1 MAFGSRA
8 SPRSIAPTEPAAS
21 WEAPRAAQTRPD
33 GAAPGL
39 IRGSLTVSG
48 ALAFFRENGRRIL
61 TLAVALFA
69 LGVVALMVL
78 PVRYAATALVVLD
91 PRELRVTTE
100 QDVLPGIGQDAAALQ
115 SQIEIAKSD
124 GFLRPLIEQLKIA
137 EDDDIAGG
145 HTDMTRLLEKFRSRL
160 EITRR
165 GLTYVIAISFTS
177 NRSERA
183 AYYANAIAEAFVASQ
198 GRVRTAATDEAADW
212 LKDRLK
218 TLNERLRASEDAVA
232 AFRLEHKI
240 LNAGKDSTTQ
250 QLRVTDLNQQV
261 SAARLRTEE
270 AKARYDQVQR
280 DLKANVE
287 GPVKQDL
294 LSMLRAQ
301 RSTLNDQIAQKK
313 AVFGD
318 RHPDLAISYSQL
330 ADINRQIEVERKKN
344 IDTAKSEYE
353 AQLEQQKALE
363 KQLREVETQMLVDG
377 QALVK
382 LQELQR
388 DADANRNIYEQFL
401 SRFKTTNE
409 QRQLQNSQTKI
420 ASPAIPPLRSTRPPL
435 ALLLAALAIASLL
448 TSTAGVAA
456 LASMS
461 GAPSEASV
469 PAAVADTQGR
479 QARSQVQPQS
489 PSQVQ
494 PQAPPQAQ
502 APALAAGRPDA
513 MPRLPVWA
521 RIPDLVSGTGPTTV
535 WQRPVAASAE
545 LDLGV
550 YLRPL
555 LERIDRV
562 PVRGCKVALVL
573 SVGKSAGGNTVAR
586 SLNRAAVNR
595 GMMSVLI
602 RLQGE
607 FSGHQPPVTEWN
619 DGSTTAGLQ
628 SIDELLSA
636 GRKADARPEDDIR
649 SEFDL
654 IIVHAGNLALQ
665 PDAIALAAHADL
677 IVLVARAGEL
687 GSAAMR
693 RVTAALSRYE
703 TVPTG
708 LVVNHAPAGSQ
719 APHPEGG
726 ALGLAV

>member
-1 MAFGSRA
+1 MAFGRSA

-21 WEAPRAAQTRPD
+21 WEAPRAATAKPD
-33 GAAPGL
+33 SAAPAP
-39 IRGSLTVSG
+39 IKGSLTVTG
-48 ALAFFRENGRRIL
+48 ALSFLRENGRRIL
-61 TLAVALFA
+61 TLALALFA
-69 LGVVALMVL
+69 LGVIVLMVL
-78 PVRYAATALVVLD
+78 PVRYAATALVVVD
-91 PRELRVTTE
+91 PRELRVTSE

-137 EDDDIAGG
+137 EDPDIAGG
-145 HTDMTRLLEKFRSRL
+145 YTDMTRLLEKFRNRL
-160 EITRR
+160 DISRR

-177 NRSERA
+177 NNAERA
-183 AYYANAIAEAFVASQ
+183 AHYANAIAEAFVASQ
-198 GRVRTAATDEAADW
+198 GRVRTEATDEAADW

-218 TLNERLRASEDAVA
+218 ALNERLRVSEDAVA
-232 AFRLEHKI
+232 AFRFEHKI

-261 SAARLRTEE
+261 SAARARTEE
-270 AKARYDQVQR
+270 ARARYEQVQR

-313 AVFGD
+313 AVYGD

-330 ADINRQIEVERKKN
+330 ADLNRQIEVERKKN

-353 AQLEQQKALE
+353 AQLEQQNALE
-363 KQLREVETQMLVDG
+363 KQLRAVETQMLVDG

-388 DADANRNIYEQFL
+388 DADANKNIYEQFL

-409 QRQLQNSQTKI
+409 QRQLQSSQTKI
-420 ASPAIPPLRSTRPPL
+420 ASLAIPPMRSTRPPL
-435 ALLLAALAIASLL
+435 ALLLAALAIGSIL
-448 TSTAGVAA
+448 TSTAAVAA
-456 LASMS
+456 MGSMS
-461 GAPSEASV
+461 DGPAPAEA
-469 PAAVADTQGR
+469 AAQTPDQTFARAEAADTQV
-479 QARSQVQPQS
+479 QRS
-489 PSQVQ
+489 
-494 PQAPPQAQ
+494 
-502 APALAAGRPDA
+502 APAARQPEAVPN
-513 MPRLPVWA
+513 LPVWA
-521 RIPDLVSGTGPTTV
+521 RIPDLAPGAVANTV
-535 WQRPVAASAE
+535 WQRPITASAE
-545 LDLGV
+545 LDLGA

-555 LERIDRV
+555 FERIDRA

-573 SVGKSAGGNTVAR
+573 SVGKGAGGNTVAR

-602 RLQGE
+602 RLQPE
-607 FSGHQPPVTEWN
+607 FAGHQPPVTEWQ

-654 IIVHAGNLALQ
+654 IVVHASNLALQ

-677 IVLVARAGEL
+677 IIPVVRAGEL

-693 RVTAALSRYE
+693 RVTAALSRYGA
-703 TVPTG
+703 VPTG
-708 LVVNHAPAGSQ
+708 LVVNHAPTGSV
-719 APHPEGG
+719 APHPDGS
-726 ALGLAV
+726 ALSRAV

>member
-8 SPRSIAPTEPAAS
+8 SPRSIAPTEQAAS
-21 WEAPRAAQTRPD
+21 WEAPRAGKAKLD
-33 GAAPGL
+33 GASPGL
-39 IRGSLTVSG
+39 TKGSLTVSG
-48 ALAFFRENGRRIL
+48 TLSFLRENGRRIL
-61 TLAVALFA
+61 TLALALFA

-91 PRELRVTTE
+91 PRELRVTSE

-137 EDDDIAGG
+137 DDEDIAGG
-145 HTDMTRLLEKFRSRL
+145 YTDMTRLLERFRNRL

-177 NRSERA
+177 NRPDRA

-198 GRVRTAATDEAADW
+198 GRVRTEATDEAAGW
-212 LKDRLK
+212 LQDRLK
-218 TLNERLRASEDAVA
+218 TLSERLRASEDAVA
-232 AFRLEHKI
+232 AFRLEHNI
-240 LNAGKDSTTQ
+240 VNAGKESTTQ
-250 QLRVTDLNQQV
+250 QLRVTDLTQQV
-261 SAARLRTEE
+261 SAARARTEE
-270 AKARYDQVQR
+270 AKARYEQVQR
-280 DLKANVE
+280 DVKANVE

-301 RSTLNDQIAQKK
+301 RSALNDQIAQKK
-313 AVFGD
+313 AVYGD

-330 ADINRQIEVERKKN
+330 ADINRQIEIERKKN

-353 AQLEQQKALE
+353 AQLEQQNALE
-363 KQLREVETQMLVDG
+363 KQLKAVETKMLRDG

-409 QRQLQNSQTKI
+409 QRQLQASQTKI
-420 ASPAIPPLRSTRPPL
+420 ASVAIPPLRSTRPPL
-435 ALLLAALAIASLL
+435 ALLLAALAIGSLL
-448 TSTAGVAA
+448 TSTAAVAVTTSLSA
-456 LASMS
+456 DKPESVE
-461 GAPSEASV
+461 APVSREAEETPNRQVSP
-469 PAAVADTQGR
+469 PAAA
-479 QARSQVQPQS
+479 AR
-489 PSQVQ
+489 
-494 PQAPPQAQ
+494 
-502 APALAAGRPDA
+502 PAEA

-521 RIPDLVSGTGPTTV
+521 RIPELAPGGGINTV
-535 WQRPVAASAE
+535 WQRPVSASAE
-545 LDLGV
+545 LDLGPH
-550 YLRPL
+550 LRPL

-602 RLQGE
+602 RLQPE
-607 FSGHQPPVTEWN
+607 FAGSQPPVTEWQ

-636 GRKADARPEDDIR
+636 GRKPDARPEDDIR

-654 IIVHAGNLALQ
+654 IVVHAGNLALQ

-687 GSAAMR
+687 GSSAMR
-693 RVTAALSRYE
+693 RVTAALARYAA
-703 TVPTG
+703 VPTG
-708 LVVNHAPAGSQ
+708 LVVNHVPADSMVAQ
-719 APHPEGG
+719 PDGG

>member
-1 MAFGSRA
+1 MAFGRSA

-21 WEAPRAAQTRPD
+21 WEAPRAATAKPD
-33 GAAPGL
+33 GAAPAQ
-39 IRGSLTVSG
+39 IKGSLTVTG
-48 ALAFFRENGRRIL
+48 ALSFLRENGRRIL
-61 TLAVALFA
+61 TLALALALALFA
-69 LGVVALMVL
+69 LGVIVLMVL

-91 PRELRVTTE
+91 PRELRVTSE

-137 EDDDIAGG
+137 DDQDIAGG
-145 HTDMTRLLEKFRSRL
+145 YTDMTRLLEKFRNRL
-160 EITRR
+160 DISRR

-177 NRSERA
+177 NSAERSA
-183 AYYANAIAEAFVASQ
+183 HYANAIAEAFVASQ
-198 GRVRTAATDEAADW
+198 GRVRTEATDEAADW

-218 TLNERLRASEDAVA
+218 ALNERLRVSEDAVA
-232 AFRLEHKI
+232 AFRFEHKI

-261 SAARLRTEE
+261 SAARARTEE
-270 AKARYDQVQR
+270 ARARYEQVQR

-313 AVFGD
+313 AVYGD

-353 AQLEQQKALE
+353 AQLEQQNALE
-363 KQLREVETQMLVDG
+363 KQLKTVETQMLVDG

-388 DADANRNIYEQFL
+388 DADANKNIYEQFL
-401 SRFKTTNE
+401 SRFKTTSE
-409 QRQLQNSQTKI
+409 QRQLQSSQTKI
-420 ASPAIPPLRSTRPPL
+420 ASLAIPPMRSTRPPL
-435 ALLLAALAIASLL
+435 ALLLAALAIGSIL
-448 TSTAGVAA
+448 TSTAAVAA
-456 LASMS
+456 MGSMS
-461 GAPSEASV
+461 DGPAPAEAAAPTPAQTLARAEAADAQV
-469 PAAVADTQGR
+469 QRPAPAAR
-479 QARSQVQPQS
+479 QPE
-489 PSQVQ
+489 
-494 PQAPPQAQ
+494 
-502 APALAAGRPDA
+502 A
-513 MPRLPVWA
+513 MPNLPVWA
-521 RIPDLVSGTGPTTV
+521 RIPDLALGAVPNTV
-535 WQRPVAASAE
+535 WQRPITASAE
-545 LDLGV
+545 LDLGA

-555 LERIDRV
+555 LERIDRA

-573 SVGKSAGGNTVAR
+573 SVGKGAGGNTVAR

-602 RLQGE
+602 RLQPE
-607 FSGHQPPVTEWN
+607 FAGHQPPVTEWQ

-654 IIVHAGNLALQ
+654 IVVHASNLALQ

-677 IVLVARAGEL
+677 IIPVVRAGEL

-693 RVTAALSRYE
+693 RVTAALSRYG

-708 LVVNHAPAGSQ
+708 LVVNRAPAGSV
-719 APHPEGG
+719 APEGS
-726 ALGLAV
+726 ALSRAV

>member
-1 MAFGSRA
+1 MAFGRSA

-21 WEAPRAAQTRPD
+21 WEAPRAAMAKPD
-33 GAAPGL
+33 GAAPAL
-39 IRGSLTVSG
+39 IKGSLTVSG
-48 ALAFFRENGRRIL
+48 ALSFLRENGRRIL
-61 TLAVALFA
+61 TLALALFA
-69 LGVVALMVL
+69 LGVVVLMVL
-78 PVRYAATALVVLD
+78 PVRYAATALVVVD
-91 PRELRVTTE
+91 PRELRVTPD

-124 GFLRPLIEQLKIA
+124 GFLRPLIEKLKIA

-145 HTDMTRLLEKFRSRL
+145 YTDMTRLLEKFRNRL
-160 EITRR
+160 DISRR

-177 NRSERA
+177 NSAERA
-183 AYYANAIAEAFVASQ
+183 AHYANAIADAFVASQ
-198 GRVRTAATDEAADW
+198 GRVRTDATDEAADW

-270 AKARYDQVQR
+270 ARARYEQVQR

-313 AVFGD
+313 AVYGD

-330 ADINRQIEVERKKN
+330 ADLNRQIEVERKKN

-353 AQLEQQKALE
+353 AQLEQQNALE
-363 KQLREVETQMLVDG
+363 KQLKTVETQMLVDG

-388 DADANRNIYEQFL
+388 DADANKNIYEQFL

-409 QRQLQNSQTKI
+409 QRQLQSSQTKI
-420 ASPAIPPLRSTRPPL
+420 ASLAIPPLRSTRPPL
-435 ALLLAALAIASLL
+435 ALLLAALAIGSLL
-448 TSTAGVAA
+448 TSTAAVAA
-456 LASMS
+456 MGSTSDKSDPAE
-461 GAPSEASV
+461 APAQTPVRAKAEDA
-469 PAAVADTQGR
+469 PDR
-479 QARSQVQPQS
+479 QVQP
-489 PSQVQ
+489 P
-494 PQAPPQAQ
+494 
-502 APALAAGRPDA
+502 APAARQPEA
-513 MPRLPVWA
+513 MPNLPVWA
-521 RIPDLVSGTGPTTV
+521 RIPDLASGAVLNTV
-535 WQRPVAASAE
+535 WQKPVAATAE
-545 LDLGV
+545 IDLGA

-555 LERIDRV
+555 LERIDRT

-586 SLNRAAVNR
+586 SLNRAAVGR

-602 RLQGE
+602 RLQPE
-607 FSGHQPPVTEWN
+607 FAGAQPPVTEWH

-628 SIDELLSA
+628 SIVELLSA

-654 IIVHAGNLALQ
+654 IVVHASNLALQ

-677 IVLVARAGEL
+677 IIPVVRAGEL

-693 RVTAALSRYE
+693 RVTAALSRYN

-708 LVVNHAPAGSQ
+708 LVVNHAPAGSA
-719 APHPEGG
+719 APHPDGG
-726 ALGLAV
+726 ALSRAV

>member
-1 MAFGSRA
+1 MASGSRA
-8 SPRSIAPTEPAAS
+8 SPRSIAPTEQAAS
-21 WEAPRAAQTRPD
+21 WDVPRAARVKPE
-33 GAAPGL
+33 GAAPAL
-39 IRGSLTVSG
+39 IKGSLTVSG
-48 ALAFFRENGRRIL
+48 TLAFLRENGRRIL
-61 TLAVALFA
+61 TLALALFA
-69 LGVVALMVL
+69 LGVLALVVL

-91 PRELRVTTE
+91 PRELRVTSDQE
-100 QDVLPGIGQDAAALQ
+100 VLPGIGQDTAALQ

-137 EDDDIAGG
+137 DDEDISRGY
-145 HTDMTRLLEKFRSRL
+145 TDMTRLLERFRNRL

-177 NRSERA
+177 NRPDRA

-198 GRVRTAATDEAADW
+198 GRVRTEATDEAAGW
-212 LKDRLK
+212 LQDRLK
-218 TLNERLRASEDAVA
+218 TLSERLRASEDAVA

-240 LNAGKDSTTQ
+240 VNAGKESTTQ
-250 QLRVTDLNQQV
+250 QLRVTDLTQQV

-270 AKARYDQVQR
+270 AKARYEQVQR

-301 RSTLNDQIAQKK
+301 RSALNEQIAQKK
-313 AVFGD
+313 AVYGD
-318 RHPDLAISYSQL
+318 RHPDLAISNSQL
-330 ADINRQIEVERKKN
+330 ADINRQIEIERKKN
-344 IDTAKSEYE
+344 IETAKSEYE
-353 AQLEQQKALE
+353 AQLEQQNALE
-363 KQLREVETQMLVDG
+363 KQLRAFETKMLIDG

-401 SRFKTTNE
+401 SRFKSTNE
-409 QRQLQNSQTKI
+409 QRQLQASQTKV
-420 ASPAIPPLRSTRPPL
+420 ASVAIPPLRSTRPPL
-435 ALLLAALAIASLL
+435 ALLLAALVIGSLL
-448 TSTAGVAA
+448 TSTA
-456 LASMS
+456 
-461 GAPSEASV
+461 
-469 PAAVADTQGR
+469 AVAVM
-479 QARSQVQPQS
+479 ASRSADEAAS
-489 PSQVQ
+489 I
-494 PQAPPQAQ
+494 Q
-502 APALAAGRPDA
+502 APASVAAEDAPGRHAQPPGAGLRQAEA

-521 RIPDLVSGTGPTTV
+521 RIPELAPVAGINTV
-535 WQRPVAASAE
+535 WQRPVAAAAE
-545 LDLGV
+545 LDLGSH
-550 YLRPL
+550 LRPL
-555 LERIDRV
+555 LERIEHV

-586 SLNRAAVNR
+586 GLNRAAVNR

-602 RLQGE
+602 RLQPE
-607 FSGHQPPVTEWN
+607 FAGSQPPVTEWQ

-636 GRKADARPEDDIR
+636 GRKSDASPEDDIR

-687 GSAAMR
+687 GSPAMR
-693 RVTAALSRYE
+693 RVTAALSKYAG
-703 TVPTG
+703 VPTG
-708 LVVNHAPAGSQ
+708 LVVNHVPAGGV
-719 APHPEGG
+719 APRPEGD

>member
-1 MAFGSRA
+1 MAFGRSA

-21 WEAPRAAQTRPD
+21 WEAPRAAMAKPD
-33 GAAPGL
+33 GAAPTL
-39 IRGSLTVSG
+39 IKGSLTVSG
-48 ALAFFRENGRRIL
+48 ALSFLRENGRRIL
-61 TLAVALFA
+61 TLALALFA
-69 LGVVALMVL
+69 LGVVVLVVL
-78 PVRYAATALVVLD
+78 PVRYAATALVVVD
-91 PRELRVTTE
+91 PRELRVTSD

-124 GFLRPLIEQLKIA
+124 GFLRPLIEKLKIA

-145 HTDMTRLLEKFRSRL
+145 YTDMTRLLEKFRNRL
-160 EITRR
+160 DISRR

-177 NRSERA
+177 NSAERA
-183 AYYANAIAEAFVASQ
+183 AHYANAIAEAFVASQ
-198 GRVRTAATDEAADW
+198 GRVRTDATDEAADW

-270 AKARYDQVQR
+270 AKARYEQVQR

-313 AVFGD
+313 AVYGD

-330 ADINRQIEVERKKN
+330 ADLNRQIEVERKKN

-353 AQLEQQKALE
+353 AQLEQQNALE
-363 KQLREVETQMLVDG
+363 KQLKTVETQMLVDG

-388 DADANRNIYEQFL
+388 DADANKNIYEQFL

-409 QRQLQNSQTKI
+409 QRQLQSSQTKI
-420 ASPAIPPLRSTRPPL
+420 ASLAIPPLRSTRPPL
-435 ALLLAALAIASLL
+435 ALLLAALAIGSLL
-448 TSTAGVAA
+448 TSTAAVAA
-456 LASMS
+456 MGSASDKS
-461 GAPSEASV
+461 DPAEAPAQTLVRAKAEDTPDRQVQRAA
-469 PAAVADTQGR
+469 PAAR
-479 QARSQVQPQS
+479 QPET
-489 PSQVQ
+489 
-494 PQAPPQAQ
+494 
-502 APALAAGRPDA
+502 
-513 MPRLPVWA
+513 MPNLPVWA
-521 RIPDLVSGTGPTTV
+521 RIPDLVSGAVLNTV
-535 WQRPVAASAE
+535 WQKPLAATAE
-545 LDLGV
+545 IDLGA

-555 LERIDRV
+555 LERIDRS

-586 SLNRAAVNR
+586 SLNRAAVGR

-602 RLQGE
+602 RLQPE
-607 FSGHQPPVTEWN
+607 FAGAQPPVTEWH

-628 SIDELLSA
+628 SIVELLSA

-654 IIVHAGNLALQ
+654 IVVHASNLALQ

-677 IVLVARAGEL
+677 IIPVVRAGEL

-693 RVTAALSRYE
+693 RVTAALSRYN

-708 LVVNHAPAGSQ
+708 LVVNHAPAGSV
-719 APHPEGG
+719 APHPDGG
-726 ALGLAV
+726 ALSRAV

>member
-1 MAFGSRA
+1 MVK
-8 SPRSIAPTEPAAS
+8 
-21 WEAPRAAQTRPD
+21 
-33 GAAPGL
+33 
-39 IRGSLTVSG
+39 GSLTVSG
-48 ALAFFRENGRRIL
+48 TLSFLRENGRRIL
-61 TLAVALFA
+61 TLALALFA
-69 LGVVALMVL
+69 LGVVVLMVL

-91 PRELRVTTE
+91 PRELRVTSDQE
-100 QDVLPGIGQDAAALQ
+100 VLPGIGQDAAALQ

-124 GFLRPLIEQLKIA
+124 GFLRPLIGQLKIA
-137 EDDDIAGG
+137 DDEDIAGG
-145 HTDMTRLLEKFRSRL
+145 YTDMTRVLERFRNRL

-165 GLTYVIAISFTS
+165 GLTYVMAISVTS
-177 NRSERA
+177 NRPERA

-198 GRVRTAATDEAADW
+198 GRVRTEATDEAADW

-240 LNAGKDSTTQ
+240 VNAGKESTTQ
-250 QLRVTDLNQQV
+250 QLRVTDLTQQV

-270 AKARYDQVQR
+270 AKARYEQVQR

-301 RSTLNDQIAQKK
+301 RSALNDQIAQKK
-313 AVFGD
+313 AVYGD

-330 ADINRQIEVERKKN
+330 ADINRQIEIERKKN

-353 AQLEQQKALE
+353 AQLEQQNALE
-363 KQLREVETQMLVDG
+363 KQLKAFETKMLIDG

-409 QRQLQNSQTKI
+409 QRQLQASQTKI
-420 ASPAIPPLRSTRPPL
+420 ASPAIPPVRPTRPPL
-435 ALLLAALAIASLL
+435 ALLLAALAIGSLL
-448 TSTAGVAA
+448 TSTAAVSVTSSMTADKP
-456 LASMS
+456 AS
-461 GAPSEASV
+461 
-469 PAAVADTQGR
+469 
-479 QARSQVQPQS
+479 
-489 PSQVQ
+489 
-494 PQAPPQAQ
+494 AQ
-502 APALAAGRPDA
+502 APASVDADEAPGREAQPPAAA
-513 MPRLPVWA
+513 MHRTEPMPKAEPLPGLPVWA
-521 RIPDLVSGTGPTTV
+521 RIPELASGAGTNTV
-535 WQRPVAASAE
+535 WQRPIATSAE

-550 YLRPL
+550 HLRPL

-602 RLQGE
+602 RLQPE
-607 FSGHQPPVTEWN
+607 FASHQAPVTEWN

-636 GRKADARPEDDIR
+636 GRQPDARPEDDIR

-654 IIVHAGNLALQ
+654 IVVHAGNLALQ
-665 PDAIALAAHADL
+665 PDAVTLAAHADL

-687 GSAAMR
+687 GSGAMR
-693 RVTAALSRYE
+693 RVTAALSKYAA
-703 TVPTG
+703 VPTG
-708 LVVNHAPAGSQ
+708 LVVNHVPAGSV
-719 APHPEGG
+719 APQPDGG
-726 ALGLAV
+726 ALGLAVG

>member
-8 SPRSIAPTEPAAS
+8 TPRSIAPTEPAAS
-21 WEAPRAAQTRPD
+21 WEAPRAARSKPD
-33 GAAPGL
+33 GAAPAL
-39 IRGSLTVSG
+39 IKGSLTVSG
-48 ALAFFRENGRRIL
+48 ALSFLRQNGRRIL
-61 TLAVALFA
+61 TLALALFA
-69 LGVVALMVL
+69 LGIVALMVL

-91 PRELRVTTE
+91 PRELRVTSDQE
-100 QDVLPGIGQDAAALQ
+100 VLPGIGQDAAALQ

-124 GFLRPLIEQLKIA
+124 GFLRPLIEQLRIA
-137 EDDDIAGG
+137 DDDDIAGG

-177 NRSERA
+177 NRPERA
-183 AYYANAIAEAFVASQ
+183 AYYANAIAAAFVASQ
-198 GRVRTAATDEAADW
+198 GRVRTEATDEAADW

-261 SAARLRTEE
+261 SATRLRTEE
-270 AKARYDQVQR
+270 AKARYEQVQR

-313 AVFGD
+313 AVYGD

-330 ADINRQIEVERKKN
+330 ADINRQIEIERKKN

-363 KQLREVETQMLVDG
+363 KQLKAVETQMLVDG

-435 ALLLAALAIASLL
+435 ALLLAALAIGSLL
-448 TSTAGVAA
+448 TSTAAIAVMT
-456 LASMS
+456 SMS
-461 GAPSEASV
+461 DQPV
-469 PAAVADTQGR
+469 PAEAPVHAAVGDPQGR
-479 QARSQVQPQS
+479 QVQPQVQSQVQPQVRS
-489 PSQVQ
+489 PAAAVGQ
-494 PQAPPQAQ
+494 PE
-502 APALAAGRPDA
+502 A

-521 RIPDLVSGTGPTTV
+521 RIPDLASGTNTNSNTV
-535 WQRPVAASAE
+535 WQRPVATSAE
-545 LDLGV
+545 LDLGAH
-550 YLRPL
+550 LRPL

-602 RLQGE
+602 RLQPE
-607 FSGHQPPVTEWN
+607 FAGHQPPVTEWN

-636 GRKADARPEDDIR
+636 GRKADASPQDDIR

-665 PDAIALAAHADL
+665 PDAIALAAYADL

-693 RVTAALSRYE
+693 RVTAALSRYDA
-703 TVPTG
+703 VPTG
-708 LVVNHAPAGSQ
+708 LVVNHVPADSQ
-719 APHPEGG
+719 APRPEGG

>member
-1 MAFGSRA
+1 MAFGRSA
-8 SPRSIAPTEPAAS
+8 SPRSIAPTEQAAS
-21 WEAPRAAQTRPD
+21 WEAPRAAKAKPD
-33 GAAPGL
+33 GVSPGMTM
-39 IRGSLTVSG
+39 GSLTVFGTLSF
-48 ALAFFRENGRRIL
+48 LRENGRRIL
-61 TLAVALFA
+61 TLAAALFI
-69 LGVVALMVL
+69 LGIVVLVVL

-91 PRELRVTTE
+91 PRELRVTSDQE
-100 QDVLPGIGQDAAALQ
+100 VLPGIGQDAAALQ

-137 EDDDIAGG
+137 DDEDIAGG
-145 HTDMTRLLEKFRSRL
+145 YTDMTRLLERFRNRL

-177 NRSERA
+177 NRPERA

-198 GRVRTAATDEAADW
+198 GRVRTEATDEAADW

-232 AFRLEHKI
+232 AFRLEHNI
-240 LNAGKDSTTQ
+240 VNAGKESTTQ
-250 QLRVTDLNQQV
+250 QLRVTDLTQQV
-261 SAARLRTEE
+261 SAARARTEE
-270 AKARYDQVQR
+270 AKARYEQVQR

-313 AVFGD
+313 AVYGD

-330 ADINRQIEVERKKN
+330 ADINRQIEIERKKN

-353 AQLEQQKALE
+353 AQREQQNALE
-363 KQLREVETQMLVDG
+363 KQLKAVETKMLVDG

-401 SRFKTTNE
+401 SRFKTTSE
-409 QRQLQNSQTKI
+409 QRQLQASQTKV
-420 ASPAIPPLRSTRPPL
+420 ASIAIPPVRSTRPPL
-435 ALLLAALAIASLL
+435 ALLLAALAIGSLL
-448 TSTAGVAA
+448 TSTGAVAVMTSVSA
-456 LASMS
+456 DE
-461 GAPSEASV
+461 PASV
-469 PAAVADTQGR
+469 QAPASVNAEEAPNRQVQPPPAAVPRAE
-479 QARSQVQPQS
+479 PM
-489 PSQVQ
+489 PS
-494 PQAPPQAQ
+494 
-502 APALAAGRPDA
+502 
-513 MPRLPVWA
+513 LPVWV
-521 RIPDLVSGTGPTTV
+521 RIPELASGAGISTV
-535 WQRPVAASAE
+535 WQKPVATSAE
-545 LDLGV
+545 IDVGTH
-550 YLRPL
+550 LRPL

-602 RLQGE
+602 RLQPE
-607 FSGHQPPVTEWN
+607 FASHQPPVTEWH

-628 SIDELLSA
+628 SIEELLSA
-636 GRKADARPEDDIR
+636 GRKPDARPEDDIR

-693 RVTAALSRYE
+693 RVTAALSRHAA
-703 TVPTG
+703 VPTG
-708 LVVNHAPAGSQ
+708 LVVNHVPAGSV
-719 APHPEGG
+719 APQPEGG

>member
-1 MAFGSRA
+1 MAFGSRV

-21 WEAPRAAQTRPD
+21 WESPRAARLRPD
-33 GAAPGL
+33 GAAPAL
-39 IRGSLTVSG
+39 IKGSLTVSG
-48 ALAFFRENGRRIL
+48 TLAFLRENGRRIL
-61 TLAVALFA
+61 TLALALFA
-69 LGVVALMVL
+69 LGVLALMVL

-91 PRELRVTTE
+91 PRELRITTE

-137 EDDDIAGG
+137 DDDDIAGG
-145 HTDMTRLLEKFRSRL
+145 HTDMTRLLEKFRNRL

-177 NRSERA
+177 NRPDRA

-198 GRVRTAATDEAADW
+198 GRVRTEATDEAADW
-212 LKDRLK
+212 LKNRLN
-218 TLNERLRASEDAVA
+218 TLSERLRASEDAVA

-270 AKARYDQVQR
+270 AKARYEQVQR

-301 RSTLNDQIAQKK
+301 RSALNDQIAQKK
-313 AVFGD
+313 AVYGE

-353 AQLEQQKALE
+353 AQLEQQNALE
-363 KQLREVETQMLVDG
+363 KQLKAVETQMLVDG

-409 QRQLQNSQTKI
+409 QRQLQASQTKV
-420 ASPAIPPLRSTRPPL
+420 ASAAIPPLRSTRPPL
-435 ALLLAALAIASLL
+435 ALLLAALAIGSLL
-448 TSTAGVAA
+448 TSTAAVAVMTT
-456 LASMS
+456 MS
-461 GAPSEASV
+461 APPAPLEA
-469 PAAVADTQGR
+469 PIHAAVTETQGR
-479 QARSQVQPQS
+479 QVQSQVQPQV
-489 PSQVQ
+489 PPQVQ
-494 PQAPPQAQ
+494 P
-502 APALAAGRPDA
+502 PAAAVDRPEA
-513 MPRLPVWA
+513 IPRLPVWA
-521 RIPDLVSGTGPTTV
+521 RIPELASGTATNTV
-535 WQRPVAASAE
+535 WQKPIASAAE
-545 LDLGV
+545 LDLGA
-550 YLRPL
+550 YLGPL

-586 SLNRAAVNR
+586 SLNRAAVKR

-607 FSGHQPPVTEWN
+607 FAGHQPPVTEWN

-654 IIVHAGNLALQ
+654 IIVHAGDLALQ

-719 APHPEGG
+719 APQPEGG

>member
-1 MAFGSRA
+1 MAFGSRP
-8 SPRSIAPTEPAAS
+8 SPRSIAPTEQAAS
-21 WEAPRAAQTRPD
+21 WEAPRAAKVKPD
-33 GAAPGL
+33 GTGPAL

-48 ALAFFRENGRRIL
+48 TLSFLRENGRRIL
-61 TLAVALFA
+61 TLAAALFA
-69 LGVVALMVL
+69 LGIVVLVVL

-91 PRELRVTTE
+91 PRELRVTSDQE
-100 QDVLPGIGQDAAALQ
+100 VLPGIGQDAAALQ

-137 EDDDIAGG
+137 DDEDIAGG
-145 HTDMTRLLEKFRSRL
+145 HTDMTRLLERFRKRL

-177 NRSERA
+177 NRPERA

-198 GRVRTAATDEAADW
+198 GRVRTEATDEAADW

-218 TLNERLRASEDAVA
+218 TLNERLRTSEDAVA
-232 AFRLEHKI
+232 AFRLEHNI
-240 LNAGKDSTTQ
+240 VNAGKESTTQ
-250 QLRVTDLNQQV
+250 QLRVTDLSQQV
-261 SAARLRTEE
+261 SAARARTEE
-270 AKARYDQVQR
+270 AKARYEQVQR

-301 RSTLNDQIAQKK
+301 RSALNDQIAQKK
-313 AVFGD
+313 AVYGD

-330 ADINRQIEVERKKN
+330 ADINRQIEIERKKN

-353 AQLEQQKALE
+353 AQREQQNALE
-363 KQLREVETQMLVDG
+363 KQLKAVETKILVDG

-409 QRQLQNSQTKI
+409 QRQLQASQTKV
-420 ASPAIPPLRSTRPPL
+420 ASLAIPPVRSTRPPL
-435 ALLLAALAIASLL
+435 ALLLAALAIGSLL
-448 TSTAGVAA
+448 TSTGAVAVMTSVSAGEP
-456 LASMS
+456 ASVQAPAS
-461 GAPSEASV
+461 VDAEEAPSRQV
-469 PAAVADTQGR
+469 QPPPAAVPR
-479 QARSQVQPQS
+479 PEPM
-489 PSQVQ
+489 PSLV
-494 PQAPPQAQ
+494 
-502 APALAAGRPDA
+502 
-513 MPRLPVWA
+513 VWA
-521 RIPDLVSGTGPTTV
+521 RIPELASGAGASTV
-535 WQRPVAASAE
+535 WQKPVTTSAE
-545 LDLGV
+545 LDLGTH
-550 YLRPL
+550 LRPL
-555 LERIDRV
+555 LEQIDRV

-602 RLQGE
+602 RLQPE
-607 FSGHQPPVTEWN
+607 FASHQPPVTEWH

-628 SIDELLSA
+628 SIEELLSA
-636 GRKADARPEDDIR
+636 GRKPDAKPEDDIR

-693 RVTAALSRYE
+693 RVTAALSKYPA
-703 TVPTG
+703 VPTG
-708 LVVNHAPAGSQ
+708 LVVNRVPVGSVAPQ
-719 APHPEGG
+719 PEDG

>member
-8 SPRSIAPTEPAAS
+8 SPRSIAPTEQAAS
-21 WEAPRAAQTRPD
+21 WEAPRAVTP
-33 GAAPGL
+33 APGGTGPTL
-39 IRGSLTVSG
+39 IKGSLTVSG
-48 ALAFFRENGRRIL
+48 TLVFLRENGRRIL
-61 TLAVALFA
+61 TLAAALFA
-69 LGVVALMVL
+69 LGVVVLMIL

-91 PRELRVTTE
+91 PRELRVTSDQE
-100 QDVLPGIGQDAAALQ
+100 VLPGIGQDAAALQ

-124 GFLRPLIEQLKIA
+124 GFLRPLIERLKIA
-137 EDDDIAGG
+137 DDEDIAGG
-145 HTDMTRLLEKFRSRL
+145 HTDMTRLLERFRNRL

-177 NRSERA
+177 NRPDRA

-198 GRVRTAATDEAADW
+198 GRVRTEATDEAADW

-218 TLNERLRASEDAVA
+218 TLSERLRASEDAVA
-232 AFRLEHKI
+232 AFRLEHNI
-240 LNAGKDSTTQ
+240 VNAGKESTTQ
-250 QLRVTDLNQQV
+250 QLRVTDLTQQV
-261 SAARLRTEE
+261 SAARARTEE

-280 DLKANVE
+280 DVKANVE

-301 RSTLNDQIAQKK
+301 RSALNDQIAQKK
-313 AVFGD
+313 AVYGD

-330 ADINRQIEVERKKN
+330 ADINRQIEIERKKN
-344 IDTAKSEYE
+344 IETAKSEYE
-353 AQLEQQKALE
+353 AQREQQNALE
-363 KQLREVETQMLVDG
+363 KQLKAVETKMLVDG

-409 QRQLQNSQTKI
+409 QRQLQASQTKI

-435 ALLLAALAIASLL
+435 ALLLAALAIGSLL
-448 TSTAGVAA
+448 TSTA
-456 LASMS
+456 
-461 GAPSEASV
+461 
-469 PAAVADTQGR
+469 AVAVTTSVSADKPAT
-479 QARSQVQPQS
+479 V
-489 PSQVQ
+489 
-494 PQAPPQAQ
+494 Q
-502 APALAAGRPDA
+502 APAPVEAEDAGQEVHPPAAAVRQTEA
-513 MPRLPVWA
+513 MPSLPVWA
-521 RIPDLVSGTGPTTV
+521 RIPELASAAGTNTV
-535 WQRPVAASAE
+535 WQRPVAAAGE
-545 LDLGV
+545 PDLAPH
-550 YLRPL
+550 LQPL
-555 LERIDRV
+555 LERIDRL

-586 SLNRAAVNR
+586 SLNRAAVKR

-602 RLQGE
+602 RLQPE
-607 FSGHQPPVTEWN
+607 FAGSQPPVTEWH

-636 GRKADARPEDDIR
+636 GRKPDAAPEDDIR

-654 IIVHAGNLALQ
+654 IVVHASDLALQ
-665 PDAIALAAHADL
+665 PDAIALAAHADV

-693 RVTAALSRYE
+693 RVTASLSKYAG
-703 TVPTG
+703 VPTG
-708 LVVNHAPAGSQ
+708 IVVNHVPAGSA
-719 APHPEGG
+719 APQPEGG

>member
-1 MAFGSRA
+1 MAFGRSA

-21 WEAPRAAQTRPD
+21 WEAPRAAAAKPD
-33 GAAPGL
+33 GAAPAL
-39 IRGSLTVSG
+39 IKGSLTVSG
-48 ALAFFRENGRRIL
+48 TLSFLRENGRRIL
-61 TLAVALFA
+61 TLALALFA
-69 LGVVALMVL
+69 LGVVVLMVL
-78 PVRYAATALVVLD
+78 PVRYAATALVVVD
-91 PRELRVTTE
+91 PRELRVTPD

-124 GFLRPLIEQLKIA
+124 GFLRPLIEKLKIA

-145 HTDMTRLLEKFRSRL
+145 YTDMTRLLEKFRNRL
-160 EITRR
+160 DISRR

-177 NRSERA
+177 NSAERA

-198 GRVRTAATDEAADW
+198 GRVRTDATDEAADW

-270 AKARYDQVQR
+270 AKARYEQVQR

-313 AVFGD
+313 AVYGD

-330 ADINRQIEVERKKN
+330 ADLNRQIEVERKKN

-353 AQLEQQKALE
+353 AQLEQQNALE
-363 KQLREVETQMLVDG
+363 KQLKAVETQMLVDG

-388 DADANRNIYEQFL
+388 DADANKNIYEQFL

-409 QRQLQNSQTKI
+409 QRQLQSSQTKI
-420 ASPAIPPLRSTRPPL
+420 ASLAIPPLRSTRPPL
-435 ALLLAALAIASLL
+435 ALLLAALAIGSLL
-448 TSTAGVAA
+448 ISTGAVAA
-456 LASMS
+456 MGSASDKS
-461 GAPSEASV
+461 DPAEAPAQTPV
-469 PAAVADTQGR
+469 RANADDAPDR
-479 QARSQVQPQS
+479 QVQP
-489 PSQVQ
+489 P
-494 PQAPPQAQ
+494 
-502 APALAAGRPDA
+502 APAAPQREA
-513 MPRLPVWA
+513 MPNLPVWA
-521 RIPDLVSGTGPTTV
+521 RIPDLASGAVLNTV
-535 WQRPVAASAE
+535 WQKPVAATAE
-545 LDLGV
+545 IDLGA

-555 LERIDRV
+555 LERIDRT
-562 PVRGCKVALVL
+562 PVSGCKVVLVL

-586 SLNRAAVNR
+586 SLNRAAVGR

-602 RLQGE
+602 RLQPE
-607 FSGHQPPVTEWN
+607 FAGAQPPVTEWH

-628 SIDELLSA
+628 SIVELLSA

-654 IIVHAGNLALQ
+654 IVVHASNLALQ
-665 PDAIALAAHADL
+665 PDAIALATHADL
-677 IVLVARAGEL
+677 IIAVVHAREL

-693 RVTAALSRYE
+693 RVTAALSRYN

-708 LVVNHAPAGSQ
+708 LVVNHAPAGSA
-719 APHPEGG
+719 APHPNGG
-726 ALGLAV
+726 ALSRAV

>member
-1 MAFGSRA
+1 MAFGSRP

-21 WEAPRAAQTRPD
+21 WEAPQAARTRTD
-33 GAAPGL
+33 GVAPAL
-39 IRGSLTVSG
+39 IKGSLTVSG
-48 ALAFFRENGRRIL
+48 ALSFLRENGRRIL
-61 TLAVALFA
+61 TLALALFA
-69 LGVVALMVL
+69 LGVIVLMIL

-91 PRELRVTTE
+91 PRELRITTE

-137 EDDDIAGG
+137 DDDDIAGG

-177 NRSERA
+177 NRPERA
-183 AYYANAIAEAFVASQ
+183 AAYANAIAEAFVASQ

-301 RSTLNDQIAQKK
+301 RSALNDQIAQKK

-344 IDTAKSEYE
+344 IETAKSEYE

-363 KQLREVETQMLVDG
+363 KQLKEVETKMLVDG

-401 SRFKTTNE
+401 SRFKTTDE
-409 QRQLQNSQTKI
+409 QRQLQASQTKI
-420 ASPAIPPLRSTRPPL
+420 ASAAIPPLRSTRPPL
-435 ALLLAALAIASLL
+435 ALLLAALAIGSLL
-448 TSTAGVAA
+448 TSTAAVAVTT
-456 LASMS
+456 SMS
-461 GAPSEASV
+461 DQSAPTEA
-469 PAAVADTQGR
+469 PMQAAVAEA
-479 QARSQVQPQS
+479 QARQIQPQL
-489 PSQVQ
+489 Q
-494 PQAPPQAQ
+494 PQAQPS
-502 APALAAGRPDA
+502 AAARPDA

-521 RIPDLVSGTGPTTV
+521 RIPDLSSTTATSTV
-535 WQRPVAASAE
+535 WQKPIASPGE
-545 LDLGV
+545 LDLGPH
-550 YLRPL
+550 LRPL

-586 SLNRAAVNR
+586 SLNRAAVTR

-607 FSGHQPPVTEWN
+607 FAGHQPPVTEWN

-703 TVPTG
+703 AVPTG

>member
-1 MAFGSRA
+1 MAFGRSA

-21 WEAPRAAQTRPD
+21 WEAPRAATAKPD
-33 GAAPGL
+33 SSGPEL
-39 IRGSLTVSG
+39 IKGSLTVSG
-48 ALAFFRENGRRIL
+48 ALAFLRDNGRRIL
-61 TLAVALFA
+61 TLALALFA
-69 LGVVALMVL
+69 LGLLVLMVL
-78 PVRYAATALVVLD
+78 PVRYAATALVVVD
-91 PRELRVTTE
+91 PRELRVTSD

-160 EITRR
+160 DISRR

-177 NRSERA
+177 NSADRA
-183 AYYANAIAEAFVASQ
+183 AYYANAIANAFVASQ
-198 GRVRTAATDEAADW
+198 GRVRTDATDEAADW

-270 AKARYDQVQR
+270 AKARYEQVQR

-313 AVFGD
+313 AVYGD

-330 ADINRQIEVERKKN
+330 ADLNRQIEVERKKN

-353 AQLEQQKALE
+353 SQLEQQNALE
-363 KQLREVETQMLVDG
+363 KQLKAVETQMLVDG

-388 DADANRNIYEQFL
+388 DADANKNIYEQFL

-409 QRQLQNSQTKI
+409 QRQLQSSQTKI

-435 ALLLAALAIASLL
+435 ALLLAALAIGSLL
-448 TSTAGVAA
+448 TSTAAVAA
-456 LASMS
+456 MGSVSDKSDPVEPPARTP
-461 GAPSEASV
+461 ARAKAEATPSRQIQPPA
-469 PAAVADTQGR
+469 PAAP
-479 QARSQVQPQS
+479 QPE
-489 PSQVQ
+489 
-494 PQAPPQAQ
+494 
-502 APALAAGRPDA
+502 A
-513 MPRLPVWA
+513 MPSLPVWA
-521 RIPDLVSGTGPTTV
+521 RIPELASGAAPNTV
-535 WQRPVAASAE
+535 WQRPVAPTAE
-545 LDLGV
+545 IDLGA

-555 LERIDRV
+555 LERIDRA

-602 RLQGE
+602 RLQPE
-607 FSGHQPPVTEWN
+607 FAGAQPPVTEWQ

-628 SIDELLSA
+628 SIVELLSA
-636 GRKADARPEDDIR
+636 GRRADARPEDDIR

-654 IIVHAGNLALQ
+654 IVVHASNLALQ

-677 IVLVARAGEL
+677 IIPVVRAGEL

-693 RVTAALSRYE
+693 RVTAALSRYG

-708 LVVNHAPAGSQ
+708 LVVNHAPAGSA
-719 APHPEGG
+719 APHPDGG
-726 ALGLAV
+726 ALSRAI

>member
-8 SPRSIAPTEPAAS
+8 TPRSIAPTEPAAS
-21 WEAPRAAQTRPD
+21 WEAPRAARMKPD
-33 GAAPGL
+33 GAAPAL
-39 IRGSLTVSG
+39 IKGSLTVTG
-48 ALAFFRENGRRIL
+48 VLAFLRENGRRIL
-61 TLAVALFA
+61 TLAVALFV
-69 LGVVALMVL
+69 LGAVVLMIL

-91 PRELRVTTE
+91 PRELRVTSDQE
-100 QDVLPGIGQDAAALQ
+100 VLPGIGQDAAALQ

-137 EDDDIAGG
+137 DDDDIAGG
-145 HTDMTRLLEKFRSRL
+145 YTDMTRLLEKFRNRL

-177 NRSERA
+177 NRPERA

-198 GRVRTAATDEAADW
+198 GRVRTEATDEAADW
-212 LKDRLK
+212 LKNRLN

-270 AKARYDQVQR
+270 AKARYEQVQR

-313 AVFGD
+313 AVYGD

-353 AQLEQQKALE
+353 AQLEQQNALE
-363 KQLREVETQMLVDG
+363 KQLKAVETQMLVDG

-435 ALLLAALAIASLL
+435 ALLLAALAIGSLL
-448 TSTAGVAA
+448 TSTAAIAA
-456 LASMS
+456 MTSMS
-461 GAPSEASV
+461 GGPAPAEAALH
-469 PAAVADTQGR
+469 AAAEDTQGR
-479 QARSQVQPQS
+479 QVQQQAQTQVQPS
-489 PSQVQ
+489 AAA
-494 PQAPPQAQ
+494 AP
-502 APALAAGRPDA
+502 RPEA

-521 RIPDLVSGTGPTTV
+521 RIPDLSSGAGTNTV
-535 WQRPVAASAE
+535 WQRPIVASAE
-545 LDLGV
+545 LDLGA

-602 RLQGE
+602 RLQPE
-607 FSGHQPPVTEWN
+607 FAGHQPPVTEWN

-654 IIVHAGNLALQ
+654 IIVHAGDLALQ

-703 TVPTG
+703 AVPTG
-708 LVVNHAPAGSQ
+708 LVVNHAPAGST

>member
-21 WEAPRAAQTRPD
+21 WEAPRAASPRSD
-33 GAAPGL
+33 GTGLGL
-39 IRGSLTVSG
+39 IKGSLTVSG
-48 ALAFFRENGRRIL
+48 ALAFLRENGRRIL
-61 TLAVALFA
+61 TLALALFA
-69 LGVVALMVL
+69 LGVIALMVL

-91 PRELRVTTE
+91 PRELRITTE

-137 EDDDIAGG
+137 DDDDISGG
-145 HTDMTRLLEKFRSRL
+145 QTDMTRLLEKFRSRL

-177 NRSERA
+177 NRPERA
-183 AYYANAIAEAFVASQ
+183 ASYANAIAEAFVASQ
-198 GRVRTAATDEAADW
+198 GRARTAATDEAADW

-270 AKARYDQVQR
+270 AKARYEQVQR

-301 RSTLNDQIAQKK
+301 RSALNDQIAQKK
-313 AVFGD
+313 AVYGD

-344 IDTAKSEYE
+344 IETAKSEYE
-353 AQLEQQKALE
+353 AQLEQQNALE
-363 KQLREVETQMLVDG
+363 KQLKAVETQMLVDG

-409 QRQLQNSQTKI
+409 QRQLQASQTKI
-420 ASPAIPPLRSTRPPL
+420 ASAAIPPLRSTRPPL
-435 ALLLAALAIASLL
+435 ALLLAALAIGSLL
-448 TSTAGVAA
+448 AST
-456 LASMS
+456 
-461 GAPSEASV
+461 
-469 PAAVADTQGR
+469 AAVAAMTSLSDQSAPTEAPVHAAENTQGR
-479 QARSQVQPQS
+479 HDQPQLQPKVQPH
-489 PSQVQ
+489 VQ
-494 PQAPPQAQ
+494 P
-502 APALAAGRPDA
+502 PAAAASRPEA

-521 RIPDLVSGTGPTTV
+521 RIPDLASGTATNTV
-535 WQRPVAASAE
+535 WQRPIATSAE

-586 SLNRAAVNR
+586 ALNRAAVNR

-602 RLQGE
+602 CLQGE
-607 FSGHQPPVTEWN
+607 FAGLQPPVTEWN

-703 TVPTG
+703 AVPTG
-708 LVVNHAPAGSQ
+708 LVVNHAPADAQ
-719 APHPEGG
+719 APQTEG
-726 ALGLAV
+726 ALGLAASR

>member
-8 SPRSIAPTEPAAS
+8 TPRSIAPTEPAAS
-21 WEAPRAAQTRPD
+21 WEAPRAARMKPD
-33 GAAPGL
+33 GAAPAL
-39 IRGSLTVSG
+39 IKGSLTVTGVLSF
-48 ALAFFRENGRRIL
+48 LRENGRRIL
-61 TLAVALFA
+61 TLALALFA
-69 LGVVALMVL
+69 LGVVVLMIL

-91 PRELRVTTE
+91 PRELRVTSDQE
-100 QDVLPGIGQDAAALQ
+100 VLPGIGQDAAALQ

-137 EDDDIAGG
+137 DDDDIAGG
-145 HTDMTRLLEKFRSRL
+145 HTDMTRLLEKFRNRL

-177 NRSERA
+177 NRPERA

-198 GRVRTAATDEAADW
+198 GRVRTEATDEAADW
-212 LKDRLK
+212 LKNRLN

-270 AKARYDQVQR
+270 AKARYEQVQR

-313 AVFGD
+313 AVYGD

-353 AQLEQQKALE
+353 AQLEQQNALE
-363 KQLREVETQMLVDG
+363 KQLKAVETQMLVDG

-435 ALLLAALAIASLL
+435 ALLLAALAIGSLL
-448 TSTAGVAA
+448 TSTAATAA
-456 LASMS
+456 MTSMS
-461 GAPSEASV
+461 GGPAPAE
-469 PAAVADTQGR
+469 AAVRAAAQDTQGG
-479 QARSQVQPQS
+479 QVQQPLQ
-489 PSQVQ
+489 PQVQ
-494 PQAPPQAQ
+494 QPAAAAP
-502 APALAAGRPDA
+502 RPEA
-513 MPRLPVWA
+513 IPRLPVWA
-521 RIPDLVSGTGPTTV
+521 RIPDLSSGAGTNTNTV
-535 WQRPVAASAE
+535 WQRPIAASVE
-545 LDLGV
+545 LDLGA

-607 FSGHQPPVTEWN
+607 FAGHQPPVTEWN

-677 IVLVARAGEL
+677 IVLVTRAGEL

-708 LVVNHAPAGSQ
+708 LVINHAPAGST

>member
-8 SPRSIAPTEPAAS
+8 TPRSIAPTEPAAS
-21 WEAPRAAQTRPD
+21 WEAPRAAQTKPD
-33 GAAPGL
+33 GAGPAL
-39 IRGSLTVSG
+39 IKGSLTVSG
-48 ALAFFRENGRRIL
+48 ALSFLRQNGRRIL
-61 TLAVALFA
+61 TLALALFA
-69 LGVVALMVL
+69 LGIVALMVL

-91 PRELRVTTE
+91 PRELRVTSDQE
-100 QDVLPGIGQDAAALQ
+100 VLPGIGQDAAALQ

-137 EDDDIAGG
+137 DDDDIAGG

-177 NRSERA
+177 NRPERA
-183 AYYANAIAEAFVASQ
+183 AYYANAIAAAFVASQ
-198 GRVRTAATDEAADW
+198 GRVRTEATDEAADW

-270 AKARYDQVQR
+270 AKARYEQVQR

-313 AVFGD
+313 AVYGD

-363 KQLREVETQMLVDG
+363 KQLKAVETQMLVDG

-420 ASPAIPPLRSTRPPL
+420 ASAAIPPLRSTRPPL
-435 ALLLAALAIASLL
+435 ALLLAALAIGSLL
-448 TSTAGVAA
+448 TSTAAIAA
-456 LASMS
+456 MTSMS
-461 GAPSEASV
+461 DQPA
-469 PAAVADTQGR
+469 PAAAPMHAAVGDPQGR
-479 QARSQVQPQS
+479 QVQPQVQSQVQPQVRS
-489 PSQVQ
+489 PAAAVGQ
-494 PQAPPQAQ
+494 PE
-502 APALAAGRPDA
+502 A

-521 RIPDLVSGTGPTTV
+521 RIPDLASGTNTNTV
-535 WQRPVAASAE
+535 WQRPVATSAE
-545 LDLGV
+545 LDLGAH
-550 YLRPL
+550 LRPL

-602 RLQGE
+602 RLQPE
-607 FSGHQPPVTEWN
+607 FAGHQPPVTEWN

-636 GRKADARPEDDIR
+636 GRKADASPEDDIR

-693 RVTAALSRYE
+693 RVTAALSRYDA
-703 TVPTG
+703 VPTG
-708 LVVNHAPAGSQ
+708 LVVNHVPAGSQ
-719 APHPEGG
+719 APRPEGG

>member
-8 SPRSIAPTEPAAS
+8 SPRSIAPTEQAAS
-21 WEAPRAAQTRPD
+21 WEAPRAAKAKPD
-33 GAAPGL
+33 AAAPGL
-39 IRGSLTVSG
+39 TKGSLTVSG
-48 ALAFFRENGRRIL
+48 TLSFLRENGRRIL
-61 TLAVALFA
+61 TLALALFA

-91 PRELRVTTE
+91 PRELRVTSE

-137 EDDDIAGG
+137 DDEDIAGG
-145 HTDMTRLLEKFRSRL
+145 YTDMTRLLERFRNRL

-177 NRSERA
+177 NRPDRA
-183 AYYANAIAEAFVASQ
+183 AYYANAIAEAFVVSQ
-198 GRVRTAATDEAADW
+198 GRVRTEATDEAAGW
-212 LKDRLK
+212 LQDRLK
-218 TLNERLRASEDAVA
+218 TLSERLRASEDAVA
-232 AFRLEHKI
+232 AFRLEHNI
-240 LNAGKDSTTQ
+240 VNAGKESTTQ
-250 QLRVTDLNQQV
+250 QLRVTDLTQQV
-261 SAARLRTEE
+261 SAARARTEE
-270 AKARYDQVQR
+270 AKARYEQVQR
-280 DLKANVE
+280 DVKANVE

-301 RSTLNDQIAQKK
+301 RSALNDQIAQKK
-313 AVFGD
+313 AVYGD

-330 ADINRQIEVERKKN
+330 ADINRQIEIERKKN

-353 AQLEQQKALE
+353 AQLEQQNALE
-363 KQLREVETQMLVDG
+363 KQLKAVETKMLRDG

-409 QRQLQNSQTKI
+409 QRQLQASQTKI
-420 ASPAIPPLRSTRPPL
+420 ASIAIPPLRSTRPPL
-435 ALLLAALAIASLL
+435 ALLLAALAIGSLL
-448 TSTAGVAA
+448 TSTAAVAVTTSLSA
-456 LASMS
+456 DKPESVE
-461 GAPSEASV
+461 APVSREAEETPNRQVSP
-469 PAAVADTQGR
+469 PAAA
-479 QARSQVQPQS
+479 AR
-489 PSQVQ
+489 
-494 PQAPPQAQ
+494 
-502 APALAAGRPDA
+502 PAEA

-521 RIPDLVSGTGPTTV
+521 RIPELAPGGGFNTV
-535 WQRPVAASAE
+535 WQRPVSASAE
-545 LDLGV
+545 LDLGPH
-550 YLRPL
+550 LRPL

-602 RLQGE
+602 RLQPE
-607 FSGHQPPVTEWN
+607 FAGTQPPVTEWQ

-636 GRKADARPEDDIR
+636 GRKPDARPEDDIR

-654 IIVHAGNLALQ
+654 IVVHAGNLALQ

-677 IVLVARAGEL
+677 IVLVTRAGEL
-687 GSAAMR
+687 GSSAMR
-693 RVTAALSRYE
+693 RVTAALARYAA
-703 TVPTG
+703 VPTG
-708 LVVNHAPAGSQ
+708 LVVNHVPAGSMASQ
-719 APHPEGG
+719 PDGG

>member
-21 WEAPRAAQTRPD
+21 WETPQAARTRPD
-33 GAAPGL
+33 SAAPAL
-39 IRGSLTVSG
+39 IKGSLTVSG
-48 ALAFFRENGRRIL
+48 ALFFLRENGRRIL
-61 TLAVALFA
+61 TLALALFA
-69 LGVVALMVL
+69 LGVVVLMVL

-91 PRELRVTTE
+91 PRELRITTE

-137 EDDDIAGG
+137 DDDDIAGG

-177 NRSERA
+177 NRPERA

-218 TLNERLRASEDAVA
+218 ALNERLRASEDAVA

-313 AVFGD
+313 AVYGE

-330 ADINRQIEVERKKN
+330 ADINRQIESERKKN
-344 IDTAKSEYE
+344 IETAKSEYE
-353 AQLEQQKALE
+353 AQLEQQRALE
-363 KQLREVETQMLVDG
+363 KQLKAVETQMLVDG

-409 QRQLQNSQTKI
+409 QRQLQASQTKI
-420 ASPAIPPLRSTRPPL
+420 ASAAIPPLRPTRPPL
-435 ALLLAALAIASLL
+435 ALLLAALAIGSLL
-448 TSTAGVAA
+448 TSTAAVAVTT
-456 LASMS
+456 SMS
-461 GAPSEASV
+461 DQSAPTEA
-469 PAAVADTQGR
+469 PMQAAVADTR
-479 QARSQVQPQS
+479 ARQVQ
-489 PSQVQ
+489 SQLQ

-502 APALAAGRPDA
+502 PPAAARPEA

-521 RIPDLVSGTGPTTV
+521 RIPDLSSATATSTV
-535 WQRPVAASAE
+535 WQKPIASPGE
-545 LDLGV
+545 LDLGA

-586 SLNRAAVNR
+586 SLNRAAVTR

-607 FSGHQPPVTEWN
+607 FAGHQPPVTEWN

-693 RVTAALSRYE
+693 RVTVALSRYE

-719 APHPEGG
+719 APHPDGG

>member
-1 MAFGSRA
+1 VT
-8 SPRSIAPTEPAAS
+8 P
-21 WEAPRAAQTRPD
+21 
-33 GAAPGL
+33 APGGTGPAL
-39 IRGSLTVSG
+39 IKGSLTVSG
-48 ALAFFRENGRRIL
+48 TLVFLRENGRRIL
-61 TLAVALFA
+61 TLAAALFA
-69 LGVVALMVL
+69 LGVVVLMIL

-91 PRELRVTTE
+91 PRELRVTSDQE
-100 QDVLPGIGQDAAALQ
+100 VLPGIGQDAAALQ

-124 GFLRPLIEQLKIA
+124 GFLRPLIERLKIA
-137 EDDDIAGG
+137 DDEDIAGG
-145 HTDMTRLLEKFRSRL
+145 HTDMTRLLERFRNRL

-177 NRSERA
+177 NRPDRA

-198 GRVRTAATDEAADW
+198 GRVRTEATDEAADW

-218 TLNERLRASEDAVA
+218 TLSERLRASEDAVA
-232 AFRLEHKI
+232 AFRLEHNI
-240 LNAGKDSTTQ
+240 VNAGKESTTQ
-250 QLRVTDLNQQV
+250 QLRVTDLTQQV
-261 SAARLRTEE
+261 SAARARTEE

-280 DLKANVE
+280 DVKANVE

-301 RSTLNDQIAQKK
+301 RSALNDQIAQKK
-313 AVFGD
+313 AVYGD

-330 ADINRQIEVERKKN
+330 ADINRQIEIERKKN
-344 IDTAKSEYE
+344 IETAKSEYE
-353 AQLEQQKALE
+353 AQREQQNALE
-363 KQLREVETQMLVDG
+363 KQLKAVETKMLVDG

-409 QRQLQNSQTKI
+409 QRQLQASQTKI

-435 ALLLAALAIASLL
+435 ALLLAALAIGSLL
-448 TSTAGVAA
+448 TSTA
-456 LASMS
+456 
-461 GAPSEASV
+461 
-469 PAAVADTQGR
+469 AVAVMTSVSADKPAT
-479 QARSQVQPQS
+479 V
-489 PSQVQ
+489 
-494 PQAPPQAQ
+494 Q
-502 APALAAGRPDA
+502 APAPVEAEDAGQEVHPPAAAVRQTEA
-513 MPRLPVWA
+513 MPSLPVWV
-521 RIPDLVSGTGPTTV
+521 RIPELASAAGTNTV
-535 WQRPVAASAE
+535 WQRPVAASGE
-545 LDLGV
+545 PDLAPH
-550 YLRPL
+550 LQPL
-555 LERIDRV
+555 LERIDRL

-586 SLNRAAVNR
+586 SLNRAAVKR

-602 RLQGE
+602 RLQPE
-607 FSGHQPPVTEWN
+607 FAGSQPPVTEWH

-636 GRKADARPEDDIR
+636 GRKPDAAPEDDIR

-654 IIVHAGNLALQ
+654 IVVHASDLALQ
-665 PDAIALAAHADL
+665 PDAIALAAHADV

-693 RVTAALSRYE
+693 RVTASLSKCAG
-703 TVPTG
+703 VPTG
-708 LVVNHAPAGSQ
+708 IVVNHVPAGSA
-719 APHPEGG
+719 APQPEGG

>member
-1 MAFGSRA
+1 MAFGSRP

-21 WEAPRAAQTRPD
+21 WEAPRAVRTKPD
-33 GAAPGL
+33 GAAPAL
-39 IRGSLTVSG
+39 IKGSLTVSG
-48 ALAFFRENGRRIL
+48 ALSFLRENGRRIL
-61 TLAVALFA
+61 TLALALFA
-69 LGVVALMVL
+69 LGVIVLMVL

-124 GFLRPLIEQLKIA
+124 GFLRHLIEQLKIA
-137 EDDDIAGG
+137 DDEDIAGG
-145 HTDMTRLLEKFRSRL
+145 HTDMTRLLEKFRGRL

-165 GLTYVIAISFTS
+165 GLTYVIAVSFTS
-177 NRSERA
+177 NRPERA

-198 GRVRTAATDEAADW
+198 GRVRTEATDEAADW
-212 LKDRLK
+212 LKNRLK
-218 TLNERLRASEDAVA
+218 ALNERLRASEDAVA
-232 AFRLEHKI
+232 TFRLEHKI

-270 AKARYDQVQR
+270 AKARYEQVQR

-313 AVFGD
+313 AVYGE

-330 ADINRQIEVERKKN
+330 ADINRQIEAERKKN

-353 AQLEQQKALE
+353 AQLEQQNALE
-363 KQLREVETQMLVDG
+363 KQLKAVETQMLVDG

-409 QRQLQNSQTKI
+409 QRQLQASQTKI
-420 ASPAIPPLRSTRPPL
+420 ASPAIPPLRSTHPPL
-435 ALLLAALAIASLL
+435 ALLLAALAIGSLL
-448 TSTAGVAA
+448 TSTAATAVMTS
-456 LASMS
+456 LSDQS
-461 GAPSEASV
+461 GPTEAPMPAPS
-469 PAAVADTQGR
+469 ADAQGR
-479 QARSQVQPQS
+479 QVQAQVPAQVQPQ
-489 PSQVQ
+489 V
-494 PQAPPQAQ
+494 Q
-502 APALAAGRPDA
+502 APAAAAGRPEA

-521 RIPDLVSGTGPTTV
+521 RIPDLSSGAGTSTNTV
-535 WQRPVAASAE
+535 WQRPIATADE
-545 LDLGV
+545 LDLGP

-586 SLNRAAVNR
+586 SLNRAAVAR

-602 RLQGE
+602 RLQPE
-607 FSGHQPPVTEWN
+607 FAGQQPPVTEWN

-636 GRKADARPEDDIR
+636 GRKADASPEDDIR

-693 RVTAALSRYE
+693 RVTAALSSYDA
-703 TVPTG
+703 VPMG
-708 LVVNHAPAGSQ
+708 LVVNHAPAGSLS
-719 APHPEGG
+719 PHPEGG

>member
-1 MAFGSRA
+1 MAFGSRP

-21 WEAPRAAQTRPD
+21 WEAPQAARTRTD
-33 GAAPGL
+33 GAAPAL
-39 IRGSLTVSG
+39 IKGSLTVSG
-48 ALAFFRENGRRIL
+48 ALSFLRENGRRIL
-61 TLAVALFA
+61 TLALALFA
-69 LGVVALMVL
+69 LGVIVLMIL

-91 PRELRVTTE
+91 PRELRITTE

-137 EDDDIAGG
+137 DDDDIAGG

-177 NRSERA
+177 NRPERA
-183 AYYANAIAEAFVASQ
+183 ASYANAIAEAFVAGQ

-313 AVFGD
+313 AVYGD

-344 IDTAKSEYE
+344 IETAKSEYE

-363 KQLREVETQMLVDG
+363 KQLKEVETKMLVDG

-401 SRFKTTNE
+401 SRFKTTDE
-409 QRQLQNSQTKI
+409 QRQLQASQTKI
-420 ASPAIPPLRSTRPPL
+420 ASAAIPPLRSTRPPL
-435 ALLLAALAIASLL
+435 ALLLAALAIGSLL
-448 TSTAGVAA
+448 TSTAAVAVTT
-456 LASMS
+456 SMS
-461 GAPSEASV
+461 DQSAPTEA
-469 PAAVADTQGR
+469 PMQAAVAET
-479 QARSQVQPQS
+479 QARQIQPQL
-489 PSQVQ
+489 Q
-494 PQAPPQAQ
+494 PQAQPS
-502 APALAAGRPDA
+502 AAARPDA

-521 RIPDLVSGTGPTTV
+521 RIPDLSSTTATSTV
-535 WQRPVAASAE
+535 WQKPIASPGE
-545 LDLGV
+545 LDLGAH
-550 YLRPL
+550 LRPL

-562 PVRGCKVALVL
+562 PVRGCKVALML

-586 SLNRAAVNR
+586 SLNRAAVTR

-607 FSGHQPPVTEWN
+607 FAGHQPPVTEWN

-677 IVLVARAGEL
+677 IILVARAGEL

-703 TVPTG
+703 AVPTG